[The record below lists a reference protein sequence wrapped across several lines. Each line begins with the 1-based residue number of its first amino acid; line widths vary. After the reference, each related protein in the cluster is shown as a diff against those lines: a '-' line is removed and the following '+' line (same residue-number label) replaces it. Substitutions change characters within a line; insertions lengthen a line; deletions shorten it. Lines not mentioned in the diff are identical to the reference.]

1 MRLRSLVFGLKI
13 ESFIHLLIYVTIPM
27 GSSDTM
33 FGKIKKQS
41 QNQNGVVQDQKVGSC
56 VVHLP
61 GFTRYS

>member
-33 FGKIKKQS
+33 FGKIKKTVS
-41 QNQNGVVQDQKVGSC
+41 KPEWGGSGSKSGIMC
-56 VVHLP
+56 GP
-61 GFTRYS
+61 FPWI